1 MKITKHNLYID
12 EFNLIRSEKKFKA
25 TLCYCY
31 FSGNADY
38 KTVIPYLHPYENN
51 YFSKLKFEKR
61 AKSYLVGRYT
71 AKEAIAFLT
80 GEGNLANILIESGV
94 FTQPVVASNGK
105 NTQVSISHCDD
116 FGAALAFPEAHP
128 MGIDL
133 EIISSKQRE
142 ALEGQVT
149 EWEKQQIISLPF
161 AYDAGLTL
169 LWTAKEALSKVMKT
183 GLMTPFHVFSISSM
197 ERSKHFIMCYF
208 ENFPQYKALCF
219 PIGRYMCAI
228 VYPLKTEL
236 GFDPYELVQYF
247 SIIL

>member
-1 MKITKHNLYID
+1 MKIKSRNVYMDELNLVRP
-12 EFNLIRSEKKFKA
+12 ENSFKA
-25 TLCYCY
+25 SLCCCY
-31 FSGNADY
+31 FSHKIDY
-38 KTVIPYLHPYENN
+38 EKVIPYLHDQERSYYNT
-51 YFSKLKFEKR
+51 LKFKKR
-61 AKSYLVGRYT
+61 ARSYLIGRFV
-71 AKEAIAFLT
+71 AKQAVSALSSEENLT
-80 GEGNLANILIESGV
+80 NVLIGSGIFNQPIVVSNRQNI
-94 FTQPVVASNGK
+94 K
-105 NTQVSISHCDD
+105 VSITHSED

-133 EIISSKQRE
+133 EIINSQQRE

-169 LWTAKEALSKVMKT
+169 SWTAKEALSKVMKT
-183 GLMTPFHVFSISSM
+183 GLMTPFHVFSIVSM
-197 ERSKHFIMCYF
+197 ERSKHYIMCYF

-219 PIGRYMCAI
+219 PIGKYMCAI

-236 GFDPYELVQYF
+236 GFNPYKLVQYF

>member
-1 MKITKHNLYID
+1 MNKSRVKLD
-12 EFNLIRSEKKFKA
+12 LIRAEGSYKAYLCCCYLSEK
-25 TLCYCY
+25 
-31 FSGNADY
+31 NDY
-38 KTVIPYLHPYENN
+38 EKVLSYLHEQEYHYYNT
-51 YFSKLKFEKR
+51 LKFEKR
-61 AKSYLVGRYT
+61 MRSYLIGRFA
-71 AKEAIAFLT
+71 AKQAISALN
-80 GEGNLANILIESGV
+80 GEKNLSDIIIGSGIFNQPIVVSNKQNIKVSITHSGNL
-94 FTQPVVASNGK
+94 
-105 NTQVSISHCDD
+105 
-116 FGAALAFPEAHP
+116 GAALAFPEAHP

-133 EIISSKQRE
+133 EIINSQQRE

-183 GLMTPFHVFSISSM
+183 GLMTPFHVFSIANM

-208 ENFPQYKALCF
+208 EHFPQYKALCF
-219 PIGRYMCAI
+219 PAGKYMCAI

-236 GFDPYELVQYF
+236 GFNLYELVQYF